1 MNLRSEVKKT
11 IDGLNNLIILRCIIK
26 RPVIIEIIKFLEYYA
41 DNKTTQNSM
50 SDALSCLY
58 SDELWDFN
66 KSDMGSF
73 IESLV
78 KFSDNAYAKTAA
90 KGTVIPE
97 SMTTLIKNEF
107 MILNAFANLPW
118 PDILKD
124 ANVFTGFTYGDII
137 NITIEKMNKWHGING
152 WGETTRYIGFKWEN
166 KKLVGIENPDSISFD
181 DLVGYDEQRKV
192 LINNTEKFMN
202 GQPANNVLLYG
213 DRGTGKS
220 SMVKAL
226 LNKYS
231 KAGLRMV
238 EMPVKHLNEY
248 SYLLTDIEKRSIKF
262 IIFLDDLS
270 FNEYETEYKHIK
282 ALLEGGLK
290 KRPDNVLVYATSNR
304 RHLIQETEG
313 DRGANFHYNQR
324 GEISPT
330 DSMQEKISLAD
341 RFGIALTFIS
351 PNQRQY
357 LKIVNAMAYE
367 AGINMDS
374 EKLEALALIW
384 EKQYNGRSGRT
395 ARQFIDDLM
404 V

>member
-1 MNLRSEVKKT
+1 
-11 IDGLNNLIILRCIIK
+11 
-26 RPVIIEIIKFLEYYA
+26 
-41 DNKTTQNSM
+41 
-50 SDALSCLY
+50 
-58 SDELWDFN
+58 
-66 KSDMGSF
+66 
-73 IESLV
+73 
-78 KFSDNAYAKTAA
+78 
-90 KGTVIPE
+90 
-97 SMTTLIKNEF
+97 
-107 MILNAFANLPW
+107 
-118 PDILKD
+118 
-124 ANVFTGFTYGDII
+124 
-137 NITIEKMNKWHGING
+137 MNKWHGING

-238 EMPVKHLNEY
+238 EMPVNHLKEY
-248 SYLLTDIEKRSIKF
+248 SYLLTDIENRSIKF

-282 ALLEGGLK
+282 AILEGGLK

-404 V
+404 E